1 MRSLAPRPLKKTSLL
16 GQKCPRMVRI
26 SEEIQNSEVLKGRCP
41 RTLRAIKSI
50 GQEAMEAHS
59 VKVYSDAVCRPS
71 MRLA

>member
-1 MRSLAPRPLKKTSLL
+1 
-16 GQKCPRMVRI
+16 MVRI